1 MHLIKKRKSN
11 LFHKYLFLIGFDLLN
26 QKPEEELFPI
36 FRHAWE
42 AIIVLLTLYFLCMF
56 VPEILF
62 ILVPFGDLLYPELI
76 LLVLR
81 IIILTL
87 YFFLLWP
94 KFRYPKE
101 FQQFSEYRDFV
112 HLRWPTERKDMFLGV
127 LTAGLTLSC
136 SFLAVLLTGNFEP
149 DLITI
154 LPPTSWN
161 ILLSLVPGI
170 FEEICFRGI
179 ILAILLRIYQNNTT
193 KAIVISS
200 LLFGGF
206 HITSLITTTLGPTII
221 QIVISILGGL
231 VFGYLTVRTKSL
243 LPAMIS
249 HYLIDVFAPFVFN
262 APDANLLSYGL
273 LLITIGFLLSTYV
286 NIKLIDFLQNKWNVN
301 A

>member
-1 MHLIKKRKSN
+1 MHLVKKRKSN

-42 AIIVLLTLYFLCMF
+42 AIVVLLTLYFLFMF

-62 ILVPFGDLLYPELI
+62 FLVPFGDLLYPELI
-76 LLVLR
+76 LLGLR
-81 IIILTL
+81 IIILSL
-87 YFFLLWP
+87 YFFLIWP
-94 KFRYPKE
+94 KFRYPRS
-101 FQQFSEYRDFV
+101 FLQFSEYRNFIY
-112 HLRWPTERKDMFLGV
+112 LRWPTERKDVFLGA
-127 LTAGLTLSC
+127 LTAGITILC
-136 SFLAVLLTGNFEP
+136 SFMAVLLTGSFEW
-149 DLITI
+149 DLTTI

-179 ILAILLRIYQNNTT
+179 ILAILLRIYRDNTT
-193 KAIVISS
+193 KAIVILS
-200 LLFGGF
+200 LIFGGF
-206 HITSLITTTLGPTII
+206 HFTNLITTTVGPTII
-221 QIVISILGGL
+221 QVVISILGGL
-231 VFGYLTVRTKSL
+231 VFGFLTVKTKSL

-262 APDANLLSYGL
+262 APEANLVLYGI
-273 LLITIGFLLSTYV
+273 LLITIGFLLSTYI